1 MYSMPQRL
9 KDMKHQLD
17 QLRIDEEKAWEA
29 RDYENA
35 AQFKAERVRI
45 EGEYTENAE
54 RWRVEVDLDEIVDA
68 RDIAAVVST
77 WTGIPIS
84 SMLQTETEKLLDM
97 EAHLRKRIVGQ
108 NQAVEA
114 VSDAIRR
121 ARSGL
126 KDPKRPIGTFLFL
139 GPTGVGKTELAKA
152 LAGFLF
158 DDDEALLR
166 IDMSEYREPHTV
178 SRLFGAPPGYVGYDQ
193 GGQLTEQV
201 RRRPYRVILFDE
213 VEKAHPDVW
222 NSLLQIMDDG
232 RLTDGQGRQ
241 VDFRNTVVIMTS
253 NVGAEA
259 IKRGPLGFITPA
271 FDESKFTQSE
281 YGVQLKRLFRPEFL
295 NRIDEIIVFEPLS
308 REQIRQIV
316 MLLMK
321 DISQRMDELG
331 FTTGLTERAA
341 DYIAEVGFDASYGA
355 RPLRRLLQRRVENEL
370 SKRLL
375 KGDVRT
381 GDHVVVDYDA
391 DAQGDNKLTFT
402 VIEQAPIAVELPV
415 NSEQH

>member
-1 MYSMPQRL
+1 
-9 KDMKHQLD
+9 
-17 QLRIDEEKAWEA
+17 
-29 RDYENA
+29 
-35 AQFKAERVRI
+35 V
-45 EGEYTENAE
+45 T
-54 RWRVEVDLDEIVDA
+54 
-68 RDIAAVVST
+68 
-77 WTGIPIS
+77 
-84 SMLQTETEKLLDM
+84 
-97 EAHLRKRIVGQ
+97 
-108 NQAVEA
+108 A

-126 KDPKRPIGTFLFL
+126 KDPRRPIGTFLFL

-166 IDMSEYREPHTV
+166 VDMSEYREPHTV

-232 RLTDGQGRQ
+232 RLTDGQGRV

-259 IKRGPLGFITPA
+259 VKRGPLGFMTPT
-271 FDESKFTQSE
+271 FDESKYTQSE
-281 YGVQLKRLFRPEFL
+281 YSAQLKRLFRPEFL
-295 NRIDEIIVFEPLS
+295 NRIDEIIVFDPLN

-316 MLLMK
+316 QLLMH
-321 DISQRMDELG
+321 DISVRMDELG
-331 FTTGLTERAA
+331 FTAELTEAA
-341 DYIAEVGFDASYGA
+341 ANYIAEVGYDPSYGA

-375 KGDVRT
+375 KGDVKT
-381 GDHVVVDYDA
+381 GDHIVVDYDPESE
-391 DAQGDNKLTFT
+391 GENKLTFT
-402 VIEQAPIAVELPV
+402 IIEQAPIPIELPLTQQ
-415 NSEQH
+415 S